1 MSSHCLASLAHGA
14 AADTLRRHSPAR
26 TVDANAAP
34 AHPYRSFAGAGFTDE
49 MKDVL
54 LLEQQAAVR
63 VVRALLEAEA
73 AHAEGIGL
81 EGVGKS
87 VAHKLVRRFTAGAAS
102 CALIEEERVEDRS
115 AGVAGQMVLASRVE
129 EPGAARVVRTT
140 GPTVRV
146 DHQLGDVSLARSWRT
161 LVVAT
166 RRRLGFAEAM

>member
-1 MSSHCLASLAHGA
+1 MIPRGRRARFLTAHVPTQVCRPRNPA
-14 AADTLRRHSPAR
+14 LFPLRP
-26 TVDANAAP
+26 
-34 AHPYRSFAGAGFTDE
+34 
-49 MKDVL
+49 DVL

-87 VAHKLVRRFTAGAAS
+87 VAHKLVRRFTAGAAL

-166 RRRLGFAEAM
+166 RLRLGFAEAM